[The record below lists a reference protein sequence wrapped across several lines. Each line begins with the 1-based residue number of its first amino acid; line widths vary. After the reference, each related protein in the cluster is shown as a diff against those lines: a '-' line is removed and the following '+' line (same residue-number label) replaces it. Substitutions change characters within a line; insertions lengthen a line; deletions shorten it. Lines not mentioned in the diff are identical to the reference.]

1 MSNEH
6 LYAAQHLADV
16 LAQENEALKRLDFT
30 LAATLL
36 PAKDAAFADLIKQPN
51 IETPP
56 ATLAAV
62 GQRLAKL
69 ASENQILLER
79 AIAVQTRVVRIVARA
94 LAPPAAATR
103 YNGYDGRASSARTT
117 ALAVS
122 TRA

>member
-1 MSNEH
+1 MNNEH
-6 LYAAQHLADV
+6 LDAAQHLADV

-30 LAATLL
+30 LAAALL
-36 PAKDAAFADLIKQPN
+36 PAKDAALAGLVKQPK
-51 IETPP
+51 IDMPP
-56 ATLAAV
+56 AMLATV

-94 LAPPAAATR
+94 LTPPPATTR
-103 YNGYDGRASSARTT
+103 YNGYDGRTPSARAT